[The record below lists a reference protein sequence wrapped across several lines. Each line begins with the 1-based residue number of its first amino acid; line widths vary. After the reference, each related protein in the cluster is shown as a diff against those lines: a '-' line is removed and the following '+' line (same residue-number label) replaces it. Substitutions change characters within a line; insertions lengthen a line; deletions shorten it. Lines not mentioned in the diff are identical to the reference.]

1 MWKRII
7 IPSIPPFVSNAARV
21 DFDDDV
27 DADDEYD
34 FVSELELGLE
44 RDVECDDF
52 AFQFKEE
59 LEKDITSGGSFATTT
74 ALFNLPTQQ
83 LFNADNIDLCGLDEN
98 YDVGT
103 HHNTSKRV
111 RGKCRDGY
119 ELGDLF
125 KSCWY
130 RKFLA
135 PDKDGI
141 EGSRSRTRRLS
152 GRDRQGVFRSTFRLT
167 LDKVERLAQIMIEK
181 KIILPTR
188 RIKSAI
194 AVKVKAEL
202 HVLGALSILGH
213 GLPFAV
219 VSTYSNISKEEHRLF
234 FHKFIEYFFDN
245 HQEYIYLPRDADELR
260 SVSQK
265 YREVGLPGAM
275 GSKDIVHVKWSR
287 APAGDFNRCKGKE

>member
-1 MWKRII
+1 MSTWRVLSRFVSFSTHIPRTIYPHPSIATTSTMWKRII

-34 FVSELELGLE
+34 FVSEFELGLE

-52 AFQFKEE
+52 AVQFEEE
-59 LEKDITSGGSFATTT
+59 LEKEITSGGSFATAT
-74 ALFNLPTQQ
+74 ALINLPTQQ
-83 LFNADNIDLCGLDEN
+83 LFNADDIDLCGLDEN

-119 ELGDLF
+119 ELGNLF

-167 LDKVERLAQIMIEK
+167 LDKVERLAQVMIEK
-181 KIILPTR
+181 KIILPT
-188 RIKSAI
+188 
-194 AVKVKAEL
+194 
-202 HVLGALSILGH
+202 
-213 GLPFAV
+213 
-219 VSTYSNISKEEHRLF
+219 
-234 FHKFIEYFFDN
+234 
-245 HQEYIYLPRDADELR
+245 
-260 SVSQK
+260 
-265 YREVGLPGAM
+265 
-275 GSKDIVHVKWSR
+275 
-287 APAGDFNRCKGKE
+287 